1 MADLRDALEQQ
12 FEAAENGELD
22 APIEREIQS
31 NDDPIETENRA
42 QEGSEESTRQEAR
55 DEKGRFK
62 GKSEASSQDHSPAES
77 NDAGPDDTGDT
88 ETPEV
93 GLQRP
98 TTWKKDYLPI
108 FDKIAANQQLTP
120 EESKKFLNYV
130 AVQREN
136 EFKSGVSTYKREA
149 DNARSLIEAISP
161 FVPELQKQN
170 IHPAAWINNLGRAHM
185 ILAQAPM
192 EQKIQMFQKL
202 AGDYGIQFNP
212 SEQYGNEAQ
221 YAPQDPYAQQ
231 LYQQLQQMNQEVSSL
246 KGRYEQEDNQRLMSE
261 INRVAQDTEKFP
273 HFEAVREQMA
283 QLLENNLAPDLETA
297 YAKAV
302 RLQDDVWQ
310 LEQNRLLKQAT
321 QQQSKAQQVAKAKAT
336 AVSPRSV
343 TPNGM
348 VASGDK
354 NKDRRSMLEAQIDS
368 ALNGRF

>member
-22 APIEREIQS
+22 APIEKEIVE
-31 NDDPIETENRA
+31 NDDPIEAENRA
-42 QEGSEESTRQEAR
+42 QESSEESSSQEAR

-62 GKSEASSQDHSPAES
+62 SKTEASSQDDSYSES
-77 NDAGPDDTGDT
+77 NDVGQTDASHEELG
-88 ETPEV
+88 EV
-93 GLQRP
+93 GIQRP

-185 ILAQAPM
+185 ILAQAPY
-192 EQKIQMFQKL
+192 EQKVQMFQKL

-212 SEQYGNEAQ
+212 SEQQYGVEQ
-221 YAPQDPYAQQ
+221 PQLDPYAQQ
-231 LYQQLQQMNQEVSSL
+231 LYQQLQQVNQEVSTL

-310 LEQNRLLKQAT
+310 LEQNRLLNQAK
-321 QQQSKAQQVAKAKAT
+321 QQQSKQQQVAKAKAT
-336 AVSPRSV
+336 AVSPKSV

-348 VASGDK
+348 VATGDK
-354 NKDRRSMLEAQIDS
+354 NKDRRSMLEAQLDS
-368 ALNGRF
+368 AMNGRF